1 MNNLTHCPH
10 CGKSLYEPKKP
21 DLSTWSLEAQIMA
34 GVPNIYIPR
43 SDKIKNALREHFKI
57 TPFWSSKFE
66 RQWMEWAVSVDM
78 TEKQILYASWTFQAD
93 DRYNWQAANLKS
105 ICDHWE
111 DLKILQWGY
120 PVGTWEFL
128 GGGTGSTEWEKISNG
143 EWTRVSDGMRVG
155 GDE

>member
-105 ICDHWE
+105 ICDHWL
-111 DLKILQWGY
+111 DLSSLVAICWAELQN
-120 PVGTWEFL
+120 EF
-128 GGGTGSTEWEKISNG
+128 ECNG
-143 EWTRVSDGMRVG
+143 KTNTLDKEVFYKAFQNAKAAAL
-155 GDE
+155 